1 MAKKTDKKINKNAAV
16 DNKAGDSYS
25 AKDIY
30 VLEGLEPVRK
40 RPGMYIGS
48 TGPAGLHHLVWEV
61 VDNSLTYDTPVLVEK
76 DGAVGLHP
84 IGEIVDSAIV
94 KNAASVDCKKDVE
107 ILRSGFSVK
116 TLSFNPATLKLS
128 WQPASGLIRHA
139 VNSEILEVTL
149 QNGRKIEI
157 TPYHSLFTFEKGAV
171 APIRGSELSVG
182 SSVVVPAVFP
192 EPKKNITEINL
203 LDAFL
208 RVSSEKTKSLNLY
221 GVKDVVVDPEVR
233 AHLREYAKQWK
244 PGRHFANILQDF
256 QRYDYLPF
264 SAWRSLPEPIQ
275 RKFFSCRIGN
285 KRNNIFSL
293 PVILP
298 VGRELVELLGLYA
311 AEGTSFVGKTNRV
324 VFSFGA
330 HEAALIDYAA
340 KLIQTVFGYAAVSH
354 YAHESARTI
363 QIDSL
368 AVALL
373 FQEVFGAG
381 ANSHTKKI
389 PSLIFN
395 ISRDFR
401 ERYVIAY
408 CAGDG
413 YPSSRF
419 ASHLLLGTSFG
430 PEERLK
436 FTAVSVSRQ
445 LIDGLS
451 YLLFSLG
458 KTFSVGEVQGKRD
471 GEISVNY
478 HGKIIKTRFIRQSC
492 SWRLDFYWN
501 ASASYLTHI
510 PAKDVISEIDWQR
523 PYSFSVNMHGGVT
536 AGKVAALLEENRVAL
551 HPGALAFMQSDLAV
565 LKVTKIRTVQY
576 NRPWVYDFS
585 VPNGENFVAGFA
597 PMVAHNSI
605 DEAMAGHAK
614 NIAVSLLPQNRVM
627 VIDDGRGIPVEIH
640 KQTKRSALETVM
652 TTLHAGAKFGGESYK
667 VSGGLHG
674 VGVSVVNALSI
685 WMKAEVCREKKL
697 YAQEYQR
704 GKPKHAVKKVDVC
717 EGSGTAVTFEPDPEI
732 FKEIKFEWD
741 EILSHLR
748 QQAYLTPGV
757 KISIFDRRTSIAP
770 KTEKGKTAVEYP
782 SQSHAFYFDGGIVSY
797 VKFLNEGETAK
808 HEHIFYVRKEADISD
823 KRKILVETAFQYTSD
838 ISSKELSFANNIF
851 TPEGGMH
858 VTGFR
863 TALTRSLN
871 GYAKKNEYF
880 KKDDESLTG
889 DDAREGL
896 TVVISVKLP
905 EPQFEGQTKA
915 KLGTPDARTA
925 VEWVVGEALDEFL
938 EKNPNDAKQIIAKA
952 LLAQQARK
960 AAKAAKDTILRKGAF
975 DGLTLPGKL
984 ADCQSK
990 NPAESELFLVE
1001 GDSAGGSAKS
1011 ARDRKNQAILPLRGK
1026 ILNVEKS
1033 RLDKMLASKEIRALV
1048 IALGSALGSDYDESR
1063 LRYHRVVIM
1072 TDADV
1077 DGSHIRTL
1085 LLTLFYRYFPKL
1097 IDAGYLYIAE
1107 PPLYRIQKG
1116 KDVRYAFSDM
1126 EKKNIVGEMQKI
1138 IKATKEMKGAQEARV
1153 TKDLKA
1159 AKTVRVSDDAKAT
1172 EGEAEITEETEG
1184 GEKIKGIAIQRYKGL
1199 GEMNPGQLW
1208 ETTMD
1213 PARRVMRQVA
1223 VQDAVEADKI
1233 FDILMGDEV
1242 LPRKKFIQTHAK
1254 TVKNLDV

>member
-1 MAKKTDKKINKNAAV
+1 MGSRQNMAKKTDKKQNQKAAV

-61 VDNSLTYDTPVLVEK
+61 VDNSLTYETPVLVEK
-76 DGAVGLHP
+76 DGIVGLHP
-84 IGEIVDSAIV
+84 IGEIVD
-94 KNAASVDCKKDVE
+94 AALEASGDFVERKKDTE
-107 ILRSGFSVK
+107 ILRDGFSVK

-128 WQPASGLIRHA
+128 WQSVSSLIRHA
-139 VNSEILEVTL
+139 VNSEIFEVTL

-157 TPYHSLFTFEKGAV
+157 TPYHSLFTFKKGKV
-171 APIRGSELSVG
+171 LPIRGSDLAVG
-182 SSVVVPAVFP
+182 SAVVVPSAFP
-192 EPKKNITEINL
+192 EPEKIITEINL
-203 LDAFL
+203 LDAFM
-208 RVSSEKTKSLNLY
+208 RVAEEKTISLNLY
-221 GVKDVVVDPEVR
+221 GVRDNIKEPAVR
-233 AHLREYAKQWK
+233 ACLREYVKIWK
-244 PGRHFANILQDF
+244 PKRHHANIIQDF

-264 SAWRSLPEPIQ
+264 SAWRSLPEVL
-275 RKFFSCRIGN
+275 RKKFSSCRIGN
-285 KRNNIFSL
+285 KRNNAFSL
-293 PVILP
+293 PAVLP
-298 VGRELVELLGLYA
+298 VTRELVELLGLYA
-311 AEGTSFVGKTNRV
+311 AEGTSFMGKTNRV
-324 VFSFGA
+324 VWSFGA
-330 HEAALIDYAA
+330 HEKNLIEYTSR
-340 KLIQTVFGYAAVSH
+340 LIQKVFGYAAVSH

-373 FQEVFGAG
+373 FRDVIQAG
-381 ANSHTKKI
+381 ANSHAKKV
-389 PSLIFN
+389 PSLVFN
-395 ISRDFR
+395 LARDLR
-401 ERYVIAY
+401 ERYCIAY

-419 ASHLLLGTSFG
+419 VSHLIHGTSFG
-430 PEERLK
+430 FEERFK
-436 FTAVSVSRQ
+436 FAAVSVSRQ

-458 KTFSVGEVQGKRD
+458 KTFSVGEVSGKRD
-471 GEISVNY
+471 GEISINY
-478 HGKIIKTRFIRQSC
+478 HGIIKKAFFKRQNQ

-501 ASASYLTHI
+501 ASSSYLTHI
-510 PAKDVISEIDWQR
+510 PARDIISEIDWRR
-523 PYSFSVNMHGGVT
+523 PYSFSVNMRGGVT
-536 AGKVAALLEENRVAL
+536 AGKVSALLEENRIAL

-565 LKVTKIRTVQY
+565 LKVTRIRKIQY
-576 NRPWVYDFS
+576 RRPWVYDFS
-585 VPNGENFVAGFA
+585 VPAGENFVGGFA

-674 VGVSVVNALSI
+674 VGVSVVNALSN
-685 WMKAEVCREKKL
+685 WMKAEVCREGKL

-704 GKPKHAVKKVDVC
+704 GKPKHAVKKVDTC
-717 EGSGTAVTFEPDPEI
+717 EGTGTAVTFEPDPEI
-732 FKEIKFEWD
+732 FKEIKFDWE
-741 EILSHLR
+741 EILLHLR

-757 KISIFDRRTSIAP
+757 KLSVFDRRASIAS
-770 KTEKGKTAVEYP
+770 KSEKGKPAIEYP

-797 VKFLNEGETAK
+797 VKFLNDGETPK
-808 HEHIFYVRKEADISD
+808 HEHIFYARKEADISD
-823 KRKILVETAFQYTSD
+823 KKKILVEVALQYTDD
-838 ISSKELSFANNIF
+838 ITPKELSFANNIF

-858 VTGFR
+858 LTGFR

-871 GYAKKNEYF
+871 SYAKKNEYF
-880 KKDDESLTG
+880 KKDDETLTG
-889 DDAREGL
+889 DDVREGL

-925 VEWVVGEALDEFL
+925 VEWVTGEALDEFL
-938 EKNPNDAKQIIAKA
+938 EKNPDDAKHIIAKA

-960 AAKAAKDTILRKGAF
+960 AAKAAKDTILRKGAL

-990 NPAESELFLVE
+990 NPEESELFLVE

-1048 IALGSALGSDYDESR
+1048 IALGSALGNDYDETR

-1097 IDAGYLYIAE
+1097 IDAGFLYIAE

-1116 KDVRYAFSDM
+1116 KEARYAFSDAEKEKIIAEIQKVKM
-1126 EKKNIVGEMQKI
+1126 EKVAKET
-1138 IKATKEMKGAQEARV
+1138 KATKGARV
-1153 TKDLKA
+1153 SPPAGGETL
-1159 AKTVRVSDDAKAT
+1159 T
-1172 EGEAEITEETEG
+1172 EEGGGEETES
-1184 GEKIKGIAIQRYKGL
+1184 GEKIKGITIQRYKGL
-1199 GEMNPGQLW
+1199 GEMNPEQLW

-1223 VQDAVEADKI
+1223 VKDAAEADKI

-1254 TVKNLDV
+1254 LVKNLDI